1 MQSYP
6 QVLVN
11 IRTLNRVHD
20 PVHDIAEQISQ
31 AEAELGDNGRIL
43 VRSSGTEPLVRV
55 MVEAADQITA
65 ESIAMRLAEAIV
77 VIHGGSI
84 EGTH

>member
-1 MQSYP
+1 
-6 QVLVN
+6 VN

-20 PVHDIAEQISQ
+20 PEHDIAEQIAQ

-43 VRSSGTEPLVRV
+43 VRSSGTEPLLRV
-55 MVEAADQITA
+55 MVEAADQVTA
-65 ESIAMRLAEAIV
+65 ESIAMRLAQSLV
-77 VIHGGSI
+77 DIHGGSI

>member
-1 MQSYP
+1 
-6 QVLVN
+6 VN

-20 PVHDIAEQISQ
+20 PVHDIAEQIAI

-55 MVEAADQITA
+55 MVEAADQISA
-65 ESIAMRLAEAIV
+65 ESIAMRLAQAIV
-77 VIHGGSI
+77 DIHGGSI